1 MQKDGQRGSA
11 RRGYDES
18 DEEELE
24 VKRRG
29 ISRWMENRGSARRG
43 CNR

>member
-1 MQKDGQRGSA
+1 
-11 RRGYDES
+11 
-18 DEEELE
+18 

-43 CNR
+43 CTDDRKMMDGI